1 MTHPHT
7 PLAPDQYYREL
18 TLRNAGFISADDQ
31 CGLREAVI
39 LIAGCGS
46 TGGSVIE
53 LLVRSGA
60 EHLILVDNGSYELN
74 NANRQNMVAS
84 DVGRSK
90 VEVFAER
97 LRQINPHLKLQLH
110 GNGIT
115 PDNVEALVAQADVV
129 VDAVDVTG
137 RAGLEMK
144 YLLHRVCQRQ
154 YKPVVCGYDM
164 AAAQYIP
171 VFDYR
176 NPDLPV
182 LDNQLSAEQVAT
194 LDPLQACTFL
204 IPVECIP
211 LEMYAELDR
220 HLAGKDYTSQLGI
233 AAHLFGTLATALIID
248 LVNGRPVRDA
258 IYVDVW
264 ELIRRRDAQ
273 AEQEHQLQLAD
284 GRQALAQWRKL
295 PPEKPDA
302 FFLERSLAHYQAPQL
317 AGLRDYQQFCIDRR
331 SGIATYAIPNY
342 QLDNKL
348 TRQLLRFA
356 FVHYAKVGFI
366 NPQTAALQQLHA
378 EPLERLAQD
387 DVHILL
393 VNQADNQLLA
403 YSTLKAPVVRGR
415 RFDDP
420 QRPAFGVETAFGR
433 DLYDDIGA
441 LQDMP
446 VEQVREIGRVTKAAM
461 DDPVLS
467 AKAGLLLLSAY
478 RKLLIRP
485 DSGVLAM
492 VGDGER
498 QVTLRNLSFYGFR
511 PNVMPQRLA
520 CIPTEHLYANRY
532 QGREVYPFWLS
543 LDALDTQ
550 QAARVEQL
558 IELDGEEFL
567 SRLREMKQQNSN
579 AQIGA

>member
-1 MTHPHT
+1 MTLPSP
-7 PLAPDQYYREL
+7 PLDHDQFYREL

-46 TGGSVIE
+46 TGGSVIQ

-74 NANRQNMVAS
+74 NANRQNMV
-84 DVGRSK
+84 VGDIGRAK

-97 LRQINPHLKLQLH
+97 VRQINPYVRLELQGH
-110 GNGIT
+110 GVT

-129 VDAVDVTG
+129 VDAIDVTG

-144 YLLHRVCQRQ
+144 YLLHRVCRRQ

-176 NPDLPV
+176 NPDLQV
-182 LDNQLSAEQVAT
+182 LGGLLGAEQVAA

-204 IPVECIP
+204 VPVECVP

-233 AAHLFGTLATALIID
+233 AAHLFGTLATALILD
-248 LVNGRPVRDA
+248 LINGRPVRDA

-264 ELIRRRDAQ
+264 ELTRRRDAQ
-273 AEQEHQLQLAD
+273 AEREHQALLDQ
-284 GRQALAQWRKL
+284 GRQALAQWREL
-295 PPEKPDA
+295 PPERPDG
-302 FFLERSLAHYQAPQL
+302 FFLERSVKHYQPPQL
-317 AGLRDYQQFCIDRR
+317 AALRDYEQFRIDRR
-331 SGIATYAIPNY
+331 AGIASYAIPNY
-342 QLDNKL
+342 QLDNNL

-356 FVHYAKVGFI
+356 FVHYARVGFI
-366 NPQTAALQQLHA
+366 NPQEAACRQLHA
-378 EPLERLAQD
+378 EPLKYLAQE
-387 DVHILL
+387 DVHIVL
-393 VNQADNQLLA
+393 VRESDHQLLA
-403 YSTLKAPVVRGR
+403 YSTLKAPIARDM
-415 RFDDP
+415 RFDAA
-420 QRPAFGVETAFGR
+420 QRPAFGVENAFGR
-433 DLYDDIGA
+433 DLYA
-441 LQDMP
+441 QVAELQSLP
-446 VEQVREIGRVTKAAM
+446 VEQVREIGRVTKAQIG
-461 DDPVLS
+461 DPVLE

-478 RKLLIRP
+478 GRLLCRT

-498 QVTLRNLSFYGFR
+498 QVTLRNLDFFGFR
-511 PNVMPQRLA
+511 PQVLPARAA
-520 CIPTEHLYANRY
+520 CIAPQHLYANRY
-532 QGREVYPFWLS
+532 QGREVHPFWLR
-543 LDALDTQ
+543 LDAVDRERIAQ
-550 QAARVEQL
+550 IEAL
-558 IELDGEEFL
+558 IELEGDEFL
-567 SRLREMKQQNSN
+567 TRLRDAKQQNTLH
-579 AQIGA
+579 IGA

>member
-1 MTHPHT
+1 MTQALT
-7 PLAPDQYYREL
+7 PQDPDQYYREL
-18 TLRNAGFISADDQ
+18 TLRNAGFISTDEQ

-84 DVGRSK
+84 DVGRAK

-97 LRQINPHLKLQLH
+97 LQQINPHLKLQLH

-115 PDNVEALVAQADVV
+115 ADNVEALVEQADVV

-144 YLLHRVCQRQ
+144 FLLHRVCQRR

-182 LDNQLSAEQVAT
+182 LGNQLSAEQVAT
-194 LDPLQACTFL
+194 LDPLQACTHL

-233 AAHLFGTLATALIID
+233 AAHLFGTLATAMIID
-248 LVNGRPVRDA
+248 IVNGRA
-258 IYVDVW
+258 IREAVYVDVW
-264 ELIRRRDAQ
+264 ELVRRRDGR
-273 AEQEHQLQLAD
+273 AEQLHQQQLEQ
-284 GRQALAQWRKL
+284 GRQALAQWQQL
-295 PPEKPDA
+295 PAERPDP
-302 FFLERSLAHYQAPQL
+302 FFLERSVAHYQAPQL
-317 AGLRDYQQFCIDRR
+317 TGLRDYQQFLIDERG
-331 SGIATYAIPNY
+331 GIQTYAIPNY

-356 FVHYAKVGFI
+356 FVHYARVGFI
-366 NPQTAALQQLHA
+366 NPQVAALGQLHA
-378 EPLERLAQD
+378 EPLERLAPE
-387 DVHILL
+387 DVHIVL
-393 VNQADNQLLA
+393 VSAASHDLLA
-403 YSTLKAPVVRGR
+403 YSTLKAPLARGVL
-415 RFDDP
+415 FGDA
-420 QRPAFGVETAFGR
+420 QRPAFGVESAFGR
-433 DLYDDIGA
+433 DLYAGVPELHG
-441 LQDMP
+441 LQ
-446 VEQVREIGRVTKAAM
+446 VAQVREIGRVTKAQI
-461 DDPVLS
+461 DDPVLA

-478 RKLLIRP
+478 RKLLLRP
-485 DSGVLAM
+485 DSGVVAM

-498 QVTLRNLSFYGFR
+498 QVTLRNLSFFGFR
-511 PNVMPQRLA
+511 PNIMPARNA
-520 CIPTEHLYANRY
+520 CIPAEHLYAKRY
-532 QGREVYPFWLS
+532 QGREVHPFWLF
-543 LDALDTQ
+543 LDAMDHAHADRIERLLDLTG
-550 QAARVEQL
+550 
-558 IELDGEEFL
+558 DEFL
-567 SRLREMKQQNSN
+567 SQLRAIKQQNTLH
-579 AQIGA
+579 IGA

>member
-1 MTHPHT
+1 MSHPQP
-7 PLAPDQYYREL
+7 PLDHDQFYREL

-60 EHLILVDNGSYELN
+60 ENLILADNGSYELN
-74 NANRQNMVAS
+74 NANRQNMVL
-84 DVGRSK
+84 DDIGRSK

-97 LRQINPHLKLQLH
+97 VRQINPHIRLQLH
-110 GNGIT
+110 ERGVT
-115 PDNVEALVAQADVV
+115 PDNVEAMVAQADVV
-129 VDAVDVTG
+129 VDAIDVTG
-137 RAGLEMK
+137 RSGLEMK

-176 NPDLPV
+176 NPDLEV
-182 LDNQLSAEQVAT
+182 LGGLLSAEQVAT

-204 IPVECIP
+204 IPVECVP

-233 AAHLFGTLATALIID
+233 AAHLFGTLATALILD
-248 LVNGRPVRDA
+248 LVNGRPVREA
-258 IYVDVW
+258 VYVDVW

-273 AEQEHQLQLAD
+273 AEREHQHKLDQ
-284 GRQALAQWRKL
+284 GRQALAQWRQL
-295 PPEKPDA
+295 PPDRPDA
-302 FFLERSLAHYQAPQL
+302 FFLERSVAHYQAPQL
-317 AGLRDYQQFCIDRR
+317 SGLASYPQFCIDRR
-331 SGIATYAIPNY
+331 AGIATYAIPNY
-342 QLDNKL
+342 QLDNTL

-366 NPQTAALQQLHA
+366 NPQVAAYRQLHA
-378 EPLERLAQD
+378 EPLEHLAQE
-387 DVHILL
+387 DVHIVL
-393 VNQADNQLLA
+393 VRESDQQLLA
-403 YSTLKAPVVRGR
+403 YSTLKAPIVRGR

-433 DLYDDIGA
+433 DLYETVDELRA
-441 LQDMP
+441 LP
-446 VEQVREIGRVTKAAM
+446 VEQVREIGRVTKAQIG
-461 DDPVLS
+461 DPVLE
-467 AKAGLLLLSAY
+467 AKAGLLLLGAY
-478 RKLLIRP
+478 GRLLGAAG
-485 DSGVLAM
+485 SGVVAM

-498 QVTLRNLSFYGFR
+498 QVTLRNLSFFGFR
-511 PNVMPQRLA
+511 PQILPARDA
-520 CIPTEHLYANRY
+520 CIPPQHLYANRY
-532 QGREVYPFWLS
+532 QGREVHPFWL
-543 LDALDTQ
+543 LLDDMDRERVARMDAL
-550 QAARVEQL
+550 L
-558 IELDGEEFL
+558 ELDGDEFL
-567 SRLREMKQQNSN
+567 SQLRAIKQQSTLH
-579 AQIGA
+579 IGA

>member
-1 MTHPHT
+1 MSHPQP
-7 PLAPDQYYREL
+7 PLDHDQFYREL

-60 EHLILVDNGSYELN
+60 ENLILADNGGYELN
-74 NANRQNMVAS
+74 NANRQNMVL
-84 DVGRSK
+84 DDIGRSK

-97 LRQINPHLKLQLH
+97 VRQINPHIRLQLH
-110 GNGIT
+110 ERGVT
-115 PDNVEALVAQADVV
+115 PDNVEAMVAQADVV
-129 VDAVDVTG
+129 VDAIDVTG
-137 RAGLEMK
+137 RSGLEMK

-176 NPDLPV
+176 NPDLAV
-182 LDNQLSAEQVAT
+182 LGDLLSAEQVAT

-204 IPVECIP
+204 IPVECVP

-233 AAHLFGTLATALIID
+233 AAHLFGTLATALILD

-273 AEQEHQLQLAD
+273 AERDHQYRLDQ
-284 GRQALAQWRKL
+284 GRQALAQWRQL
-295 PPEKPDA
+295 PPDRPDA
-302 FFLERSLAHYQAPQL
+302 FFLERSVAHYQPPQL
-317 AGLRDYQQFCIDRR
+317 SGLASYPQFCIDRR
-331 SGIATYAIPNY
+331 AGIATYAIPNY
-342 QLDNKL
+342 QLDNNL

-366 NPQTAALQQLHA
+366 NPQVAACRQLHA
-378 EPLERLAQD
+378 EPLEHLAQE
-387 DVHILL
+387 DVHIVL
-393 VNQADNQLLA
+393 VRESDQQLLA
-403 YSTLKAPVVRGR
+403 YSTLKAPIIRGK

-433 DLYDDIGA
+433 DLYEQVDELRA
-441 LQDMP
+441 LP
-446 VEQVREIGRVTKAAM
+446 AEQVREIGRVTKAQIG
-461 DDPVLS
+461 DPVLE

-478 RKLLIRP
+478 GRLLGKA
-485 DSGVLAM
+485 DSGVVAM

-498 QVTLRNLSFYGFR
+498 QVTLRNLGFFGFR
-511 PNVMPQRLA
+511 PQVLPSRDA
-520 CIPTEHLYANRY
+520 CIPPQHLYANRY
-532 QGREVYPFWLS
+532 QGREVHPFWLL
-543 LDALDTQ
+543 LDDMDRE
-550 QAARVEQL
+550 RVAQVEAL
-558 IELDGEEFL
+558 IELDGDEFL
-567 SRLREMKQQNSN
+567 SRLRAIKQQGTLH
-579 AQIGA
+579 IGA